1 MELLTS
7 YHDLMILSILFQ
19 ADSYG
24 YELSKRIK
32 ALTRDQFTIKEP
44 TLYAALDR
52 LRLAGLAD
60 SYDGSLTYGRKRQYF
75 RITLAGKQRYK
86 ELCEQWRFTR
96 EAVEAFVKPEKQPLP
111 AKPDA
116 MA

>member
-7 YHDLMILSILFQ
+7 YHDLMILSILSQ

-75 RITLAGKQRYK
+75 RITGTGTTEIEFPIEDVLAASPIGETYR
-86 ELCEQWRFTR
+86 
-96 EAVEAFVKPEKQPLP
+96 VERCTV
-111 AKPDA
+111 
-116 MA
+116 